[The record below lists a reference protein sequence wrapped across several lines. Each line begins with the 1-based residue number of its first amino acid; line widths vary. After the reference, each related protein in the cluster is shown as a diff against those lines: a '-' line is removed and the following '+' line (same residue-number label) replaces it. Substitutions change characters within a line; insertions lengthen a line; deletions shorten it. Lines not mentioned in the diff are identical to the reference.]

1 MYQAV
6 NNIGL
11 DRTLDINI
19 YALGIS
25 GIVLLFMGIA
35 GFGATVGSRVLSVV
49 VGLAA
54 LGYAGYLAFVLEG
67 DSYWMWYYVYIL
79 PILLIVNA
87 FRSAKARKDAAAQ
100 QQQQPPA
107 A

>member
-1 MYQAV
+1 MYQAA

-11 DRTLDINI
+11 DSTLDLHI

-35 GFGATVGSRVLSVV
+35 GFGATVGSRVVSVL

-54 LGYAGYLAFVLEG
+54 LGYGAYLAFFLEG
-67 DSYWMWYYVYIL
+67 SKYYISYYVYIL
-79 PILLIVNA
+79 PVLLIINA
-87 FRSAKARKDAAAQ
+87 FRSAKANRAAAQ
-100 QQQQPPA
+100 QNQQPPA